1 MASRVWR
8 GLQDP
13 LAFAGVQ
20 NISVLGHGMRFV
32 AGGSHDGMFP
42 LQRFVRW
49 VHDKDSGIG
58 PQRGI

>member
-49 VHDKDSGIG
+49 ADDKD
-58 PQRGI
+58 